1 MEFAAVT
8 KHSWEHDQ
16 YVVTILGDHNSVTKS
31 SASLHETCPLFFS
44 CDVGMGMI
52 QPECGAGG
60 GCCGP
65 QGPQASGREWMLG
78 FFQRNSGMHALNK
91 HVEQIS
97 FPVVLRIFRSWTAER
112 LAASLSNPLL
122 LKALSTNIGLQQPHS
137 TTESTITVL

>member
-1 MEFAAVT
+1 MELVEGAAALRDLKLLVG
-8 KHSWEHDQ
+8 SGC
-16 YVVTILGDHNSVTKS
+16 L
-31 SASLHETCPLFFS
+31 AFS
-44 CDVGMGMI
+44 KGI
-52 QPECGAGG
+52 A
-60 GCCGP
+60 
-65 QGPQASGREWMLG
+65 A
-78 FFQRNSGMHALNK
+78 MHALNK